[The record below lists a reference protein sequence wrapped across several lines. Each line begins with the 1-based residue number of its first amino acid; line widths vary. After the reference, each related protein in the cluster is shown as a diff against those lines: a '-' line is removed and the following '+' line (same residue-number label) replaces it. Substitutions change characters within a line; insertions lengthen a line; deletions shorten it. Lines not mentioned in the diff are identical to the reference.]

1 MDIYS
6 CQEAFGASDKTSE
19 AMKKAIEE
27 WFSLYYRDKV
37 DSGEDPCQ
45 RIAYTLVSKLVRG
58 MFSEYNAAAD
68 SPFLR
73 QMLASLDTVR
83 ARAVQLALVGG
94 ESYLKPWLEGDRLR
108 FTVIPRDKLL
118 IFAVDAQGEPTDV
131 GAMERSSVGGGF
143 YTLLER
149 RTLGA
154 DGRLTIKNRLF
165 RAARQEELGQQVSLS
180 EHPAYAGL
188 AEEFTY
194 EQPLGCVGLARLCT
208 PMLNCVD
215 GSFQGV
221 SIYAAACPLIHAIDR
236 NEHQLSGEFQR
247 GESRV
252 FVSRDLLRDGAL
264 ADNVFV
270 GLDEDPQNVGITV
283 FSPELRH
290 KAFLERKQEYLRN
303 VESVVGIKRGL
314 LCDANLDQRT
324 ATEITASE
332 TEHALT
338 LMELQGMWK
347 AALDRVIKLC
357 LWLAETYGLEAQPGE
372 VTLDWGN
379 GVLYDEEKRWQDY
392 KAMVAQGLLAPEV
405 ALGWRFNLPAE
416 TDAERAVIREK
427 YMPG

>member
-6 CQEAFGASDKTSE
+6 CQEAFGAFDKTSE

-58 MFSEYNAAAD
+58 MFGEYNAATD

-73 QMLASLDTVR
+73 QMLSSLDTVR

-131 GAMERSSVGGGF
+131 GAMERSSLGGGF

-208 PMLNCVD
+208 PMLNCVCRCLPAD
-215 GSFQGV
+215 PRHRPQRASAQRRIPAGRKPGIRVPGSSAG
-221 SIYAAACPLIHAIDR
+221 
-236 NEHQLSGEFQR
+236 R
-247 GESRV
+247 GSCGQCVRGTG
-252 FVSRDLLRDGAL
+252 RR
-264 ADNVFV
+264 
-270 GLDEDPQNVGITV
+270 P
-283 FSPELRH
+283 PECGH
-290 KAFLERKQEYLRN
+290 
-303 VESVVGIKRGL
+303 
-314 LCDANLDQRT
+314 
-324 ATEITASE
+324 
-332 TEHALT
+332 H
-338 LMELQGMWK
+338 
-347 AALDRVIKLC
+347 
-357 LWLAETYGLEAQPGE
+357 
-372 VTLDWGN
+372 
-379 GVLYDEEKRWQDY
+379 GVL
-392 KAMVAQGLLAPEV
+392 AGAAAQGLF
-405 ALGWRFNLPAE
+405 GAE
-416 TDAERAVIREK
+416 AGVYAQCGVRCGHQAGTSMRR
-427 YMPG
+427 